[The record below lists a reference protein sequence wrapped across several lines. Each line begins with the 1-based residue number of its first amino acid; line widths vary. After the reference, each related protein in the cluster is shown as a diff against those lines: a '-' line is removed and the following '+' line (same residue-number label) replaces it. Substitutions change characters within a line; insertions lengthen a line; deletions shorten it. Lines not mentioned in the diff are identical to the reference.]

1 MSSEFAEHRIY
12 SRVSL
17 TQARKAASAAKNLAA
32 AFKRAERDF
41 VDPRYVR
48 QVQRSYSMPLRMA
61 MHNSIA
67 VYSTAQSEA
76 DAGHPRVYGVCFCR
90 RCYLA
95 GTKRRSEGAYL

>member
-17 TQARKAASAAKNLAA
+17 NQARKAASAAKNLKA
-32 AFKRAERDF
+32 AFERAERAF

-48 QVQRSYSMPLRMA
+48 QVQRSYSGGLRMA
-61 MHNSIA
+61 IHNTLA
-67 VYSTAQSEA
+67 VYSGAQDEA